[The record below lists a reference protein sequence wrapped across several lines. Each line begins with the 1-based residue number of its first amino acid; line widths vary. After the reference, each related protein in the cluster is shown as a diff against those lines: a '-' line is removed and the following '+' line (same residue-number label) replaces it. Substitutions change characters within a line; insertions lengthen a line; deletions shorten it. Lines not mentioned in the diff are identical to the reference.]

1 MEAKK
6 VVLER
11 LAKGRD
17 DVSGSA
23 DAQIELAK
31 LENTMEEEEYA
42 MDKGTPITAE
52 GDEKKAY
59 DAAWKN
65 YTHRISDLALH
76 RGKVNALIM
85 GQCQSNVMERL
96 KTDPTWDQV
105 VANAYH
111 LDLMQLIRATVMS
124 QTGDQYPF
132 LTIQK
137 Q

>member
-1 MEAKK
+1 MVKYVDIQYNRTKNSMEAKK

-17 DVSGSA
+17 DVSRAA
-23 DAQIELAK
+23 DAQIESAK
-31 LENTMEEEEYA
+31 LENAMKESEDA

-65 YTHRISDLALH
+65 CTHRMSDLALH

-85 GQCQSNVMERL
+85 GQCQPNVMERL
-96 KTDPTWDQV
+96 IT
-105 VANAYH
+105 
-111 LDLMQLIRATVMS
+111 ATEKIGS
-124 QTGDQYPF
+124 RY
-132 LTIQK
+132 LL
-137 Q
+137 